1 METEGPGAIEFIP
14 NRPEQP
20 HRWMNGDHIWMTY
33 GPKNT
38 DSDASAP
45 SPSPRAP
52 RSRKRK
58 TPKTAPA
65 PELTW
70 SKNLVATFQP
80 NSSQLA
86 NLDQSGD
93 FRYQEGDRQ
102 AKAERALLDQPN
114 NIINLTGGAR
124 MWDSTGSADA
134 DKIVMNQMSGDFTAE
149 GQRHL
154 HAPAGQEE
162 GRFRRRRH
170 AVRR

>member
-1 METEGPGAIEFIP
+1 MEFIP

-38 DSDASAP
+38 IQSFRSIAATTRTEKPKAKDA
-45 SPSPRAP
+45 
-52 RSRKRK
+52 KE
-58 TPKTAPA
+58 APA

-86 NLDQSGD
+86 SLDQSGE
-93 FRYQEGDRQ
+93 FRYQEGDRH
-102 AKAERALLDQPN
+102 AKADRALLDQPN
-114 NIINLTGGAR
+114 NIINLMGGAR

-149 GQRHL
+149 GHVTST
-154 HAPAGQEE
+154 
-162 GRFRRRRH
+162 RH
-170 AVRR
+170 ARQKERRF